1 MRTGLYFCPDGQ
13 FFLHLIHN
21 KMGDEFIHSRY
32 IPFDGKIVSMMVSRR
47 HEGGGSPGGK
57 KSTFMSVDRGSYHPF
72 TTSAYLVCQQDRFVL
87 LILVL
92 TRFYAED
99 GSAK

>member
-1 MRTGLYFCPDGQ
+1 
-13 FFLHLIHN
+13 
-21 KMGDEFIHSRY
+21 
-32 IPFDGKIVSMMVSRR
+32 MMVSRR
-47 HEGGGSPGGK
+47 RGGGGSPEGK

-72 TTSAYLVCQQDRFVL
+72 TSSAYLLCKQNRFVL

-92 TRFYAED
+92 TQFYAED